1 MAQTTLPTFGAAEI
15 FAQALRRE
23 IDAALAR
30 EPGLT
35 RAELYSRMV
44 PGSSSSSA
52 AVTVRTYRAGGQW
65 PEPGRIDQLAAGL
78 GAPPSRL
85 LAPPGL
91 TGEHAEQLLAAIEGL
106 LGTEL
111 DRSAEPDALIA
122 AAVEA
127 IASCVP

>member
-1 MAQTTLPTFGAAEI
+1 M
-15 FAQALRRE
+15 
-23 IDAALAR
+23 
-30 EPGLT
+30 
-35 RAELYSRMV
+35 
-44 PGSSSSSA
+44 
-52 AVTVRTYRAGGQW
+52 TVRTYRAGRQW
-65 PEPGRIDQLAAGL
+65 PEAGRRIDQLAAGL
-78 GAPPSRL
+78 GAPSSRL

-106 LGTEL
+106 LGVEL